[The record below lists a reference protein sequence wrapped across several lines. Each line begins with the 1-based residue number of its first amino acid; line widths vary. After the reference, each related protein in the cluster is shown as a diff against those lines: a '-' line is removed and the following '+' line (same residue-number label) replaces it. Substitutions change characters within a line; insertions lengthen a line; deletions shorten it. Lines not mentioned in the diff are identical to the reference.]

1 MNDYLRQIEQHAKA
15 VKTRQLQEL
24 EDSRELLALPGV
36 RVTVIRKPW
45 PVGSSGLVLGVW
57 RRGTGY
63 QAQVDLDGRV
73 LSIPLDALT
82 RRPGGPNC
90 EQAYVA
96 SVAAWI
102 KYQGGE
108 FLE

>member
-1 MNDYLRQIEQHAKA
+1 MKL
-15 VKTRQLQEL
+15 RQLQEL
-24 EDSRELLALPGV
+24 EDCRELLALPGL
-36 RVTVIRKPW
+36 RMTVTRKPW

-57 RRGTGY
+57 QPGTGY
-63 QAQVDLDGRV
+63 LARVDLDGRV

-90 EQAYVA
+90 SQAYVA
-96 SVAAWI
+96 NLAAWI
-102 KYQGGE
+102 KCQGSE

>member
-15 VKTRQLQEL
+15 VKTRQLQDL
-24 EDSRELLALPGV
+24 EDCRELLALPGV

-57 RRGTGY
+57 QRGTGY
-63 QAQVDLDGRV
+63 QARVGLDGQV

-90 EQAYVA
+90 SQAYVA

-102 KYQGGE
+102 KYQGSE

>member
-15 VKTRQLQEL
+15 VTTRQLQEL
-24 EDSRELLALPGV
+24 QDGRELLALPGV

-57 RRGTGY
+57 RRGMGY
-63 QAQVDLDGRV
+63 QAQVELDGKV
-73 LSIPLDALT
+73 LSVPLDALT

-90 EQAYVA
+90 HQAYVA
-96 SVAAWI
+96 NVAAWI
-102 KYQGGE
+102 KYRSGE

>member
-24 EDSRELLALPGV
+24 QDSRELLALPGV

-45 PVGSSGLVLGVW
+45 PVGQTGLVLGVW

-63 QAQVDLDGRV
+63 QARVDLGERV

-82 RRPGGPNC
+82 RRAGGPNC
-90 EQAYVA
+90 QQAYVA

-102 KYQGGE
+102 KHQGGE

>member
-1 MNDYLRQIEQHAKA
+1 VNDYLQQIQQHAKA

-24 EDSRELLALPGV
+24 QDSRELLALPGV
-36 RVTVIRKPW
+36 RVTIIRKPW
-45 PVGSSGLVLGVW
+45 PVGETGLVLGVW

-73 LSIPLDALT
+73 LSVPLDALT

-90 EQAYVA
+90 QQAYVA

-102 KYQGGE
+102 KHQGSE